1 MYENKEMRAVMVD
14 CLEQKMTE
22 DERYITI
29 DADLARANGT
39 LPLREKFPDRALN
52 VGIAESNM
60 ACVAAGLA
68 SYGFKPFIFSF
79 CAFATRRIADQ
90 VAISIAYAQQD
101 VKIVGTDPGIS
112 AELNGGTHMSVED
125 VGVMRSIPS
134 MVIFEPVDGDQ
145 LAKAMPQIFAHEGP
159 VYIRLFRKAAPKTFF
174 AGDDYKFDL
183 FKADVLKEGTDVTL
197 FASGVEVKEA
207 MEAAEILAKEGVS
220 AEVINVH
227 TIKPVDKETIVAS
240 VKKTGC
246 AVSCENHSVMGG
258 LGSAIAEC
266 LTKECPVPMEMIGIQ
281 DRFSEV
287 GRMPYLLDAFKMGSE
302 YIVQVAKNLVKR
314 KYV

>member
-1 MYENKEMRAVMVD
+1 MYEKKEMRAVMAD
-14 CLEQKMTE
+14 CMERKMRE
-22 DERYITI
+22 DERYIVI

-39 LPLREKFPDRALN
+39 RSLQEKFPDRALN

-68 SYGFKPFIFSF
+68 SYGFQPYIFSF
-79 CAFATRRIADQ
+79 CPFVTRRVCDQIA
-90 VAISIAYAQQD
+90 VSIAYAKQN
-101 VKIVGTDPGIS
+101 VKIIGTDPGIS

-145 LAKAMPQIFAHEGP
+145 LAQAMPQIFAYEGP
-159 VYIRLFRKAAPKTFF
+159 VYVRLFRKEAPKTYF
-174 AGDDYKFDL
+174 ADKNYRFDL
-183 FKADVLKEGTDVTL
+183 LRADTLREGCDVTL
-197 FASGVEVKEA
+197 FASGIEVKEA
-207 MEAAEILAKEGVS
+207 MDAAEELQKEGIS

-227 TIKPVDKETIVAS
+227 TIKPIDNQAIVRS

-246 AVSCENHSVMGG
+246 AVSCENHNVVGG

-266 LTKECPVPMEMIGIQ
+266 LAREYPAPMEYIGIQ
-281 DRFSEV
+281 DHFSEV
-287 GRMPYLLDAFKMGSE
+287 GRLPYLLDAFKMSAK
-302 YIVQVAKNLVKR
+302 YIVQAAKDVIAR
-314 KYV
+314 K